1 MGESALLDKVSG
13 RVYWE
18 SGNDVLSSS
27 SSLYQSYIPKLIES
41 LGLHHTISMICSV
54 VLWTILI
61 GIVSK
66 FMKLLYTHILDSITS
81 HVSTT
86 STSTVANIV
95 NVVTETVAETI
106 TETVAAA
113 AAATA
118 TTTTTGASQVGNEL
132 STSLSPLSSI
142 LSLVTKIFIKVLSLF
157 ISVCGI
163 IEDAIV
169 PQLQQK
175 ENQWFLRMVV
185 LVYLIESYYC
195 PTRQYLAN
203 AIVVSTTTPNGNSEQ
218 DGIVGDHPTNS
229 SSTCNNPDVVED
241 YLNHLRR
248 QLPTVHWN
256 VVTYHYEQRQ
266 WLKYVSLLYWKHK
279 LLKLTGTIVNVVNND
294 DNDEEGSLEMM
305 MTPSSSM
312 LPFVTK
318 KVITNQATETFQYK
332 R

>member
-1 MGESALLDKVSG
+1 MGESALIDKVSG

-54 VLWTILI
+54 VLWTISI
-61 GIVSK
+61 GLLSK
-66 FMKLLYTHILDSITS
+66 FMKLVYVHILDSIS
-81 HVSTT
+81 STT
-86 STSTVANIV
+86 TSSVGGGAATNIV
-95 NVVTETVAETI
+95 DTVVETVTETISE
-106 TETVAAA
+106 AAS
-113 AAATA
+113 AAT
-118 TTTTTGASQVGNEL
+118 SQVGDDSIIAASSSAL
-132 STSLSPLSSI
+132 SVSSLLSLCTKILIKI
-142 LSLVTKIFIKVLSLF
+142 LSLLIT
-157 ISVCGI
+157 VCGV

-169 PQLQQK
+169 PQIQQQ
-175 ENQWFLRMVV
+175 ENQWFLRFVV

-203 AIVVSTTTPNGNSEQ
+203 AIVATSLPPSTSSSSSNSQE
-218 DGIVGDHPTNS
+218 DGIAGSNR
-229 SSTCNNPDVVED
+229 DVVDE
-241 YLNHLRR
+241 YLNHLRH

-256 VVTYHYEQRQ
+256 VITYHYEQRQ

-279 LLKLTGTIVNVVNND
+279 LLKLTGTFDVGD
-294 DNDEEGSLEMM
+294 DNDNNDESSLEM
-305 MTPSSSM
+305 MTPSSSI